1 MFLQRPGEC
10 FQCIKMHFFCANN
23 RFMDHACI
31 FSVSQ
36 NQVEFMWGVVNVPAD
51 CFVQFLPVC
60 AELEYIS
67 QYVYFKIMFH
77 VADSMDSTFLTGLTG
92 VVCIVYE
99 QCSRTV
105 LYPLH
110 THVSNL
116 QTFEMFFDLRH
127 V

>member
-1 MFLQRPGEC
+1 
-10 FQCIKMHFFCANN
+10 MHFLCSNN
-23 RFMDHACI
+23 RLMDHACF

-36 NQVEFMWGVVNVPAD
+36 SQDEFIRGVVNVPAD
-51 CFVQFLPVC
+51 CLVKFLPVC

-67 QYVYFKIMFH
+67 QYEYFKIMFH
-77 VADSMDSTFLTGLTG
+77 VADSIDCTFHTGRTG
-92 VVCIVYE
+92 VVCVVYE

-110 THVSNL
+110 THVSHL